1 MPILGIAAA
10 GGLAPKAPTIGTAT
24 DPGTGTSASITFT
37 APTWP
42 GKGSGTVTYTAT
54 SSPGSFT
61 GTATSSPVT
70 VSGLTA
76 GTAYTFTVKAT
87 TSYGVTGPSSAASN
101 SVTPAVLGDWDW
113 IASLSPTG
121 VAAEF
126 TSIPSGYQSFR
137 IIGSSSTVGDSIGN
151 TTINGYGAQ
160 YAEFAYYGTPSS
172 NVGTAGNGANSSLV
186 RRFASNTA
194 PGNSGILG
202 PMFITYYNAG
212 TTIPYKPIQIT
223 SSYSASTNMAST
235 FANGINAS
243 GSATISSIKLA
254 TGNGSGGASAFL
266 ANTNFTLYGM
276 KA

>member
-10 GGLAPKAPTIGTAT
+10 GGLAPGAPTIGTAT

-37 APTWP
+37 APTWL

-61 GTATSSPVT
+61 GTATSSPIT

-113 IASLSPTG
+113 IATLSPTG
-121 VAAEF
+121 VAATF
-126 TSIPSGYQSFR
+126 SSLPSGYQTWR
-137 IIGSSSTVGDSIGN
+137 IIGSSDTGGDSIGN
-151 TTINGYGAQ
+151 TTINGYTSE
-160 YAEFAYYGTPSS
+160 YSEFAYYGTPGGT
-172 NVGTAGNGANSSLV
+172 VGTAGNGANAAQF
-186 RRFASNTA
+186 RRFASNAVGST
-194 PGNSGILG
+194 SILA
-202 PMFITYYNAG
+202 PMFITYFNAG
-212 TTIPYKPIQIT
+212 STIPYKPMHIT
-223 SSYSASTNMAST
+223 SGYSGTTNMALT
-235 FANGINAS
+235 FATGINAS
-243 GSATISSIKLA
+243 GSSRISSIKLS
-254 TGNGSGGASAFL
+254 TGNSSAGASSYL

-276 KA
+276 KE